1 MWNIIDKRIISQIN
15 IGTLLLLFCLMA
27 VVQGFQYLG
36 YIDSL
41 SKFLVTKARN
51 IRSLAFCLVGT
62 CFFFSM
68 LVTNDVALIITVP
81 FTITLLHRLER
92 QENAIVLIVLET
104 IAANLGST
112 LTPIGNPQNVYLYQ
126 EYHMRFLAFF
136 QALLPYG
143 MVAMFLLMGCVW
155 IKFDKKT
162 FHVDKQIFEQEKK
175 ELKHKT
181 VWTIVFTVL
190 FFLCIL
196 TVLRILPGWITFL
209 VVVVTLLLCNPE
221 LLKKINYGLLGKFIL
236 LFVIVG
242 NIAAVPVIESWLGTI
257 VAKHE
262 FVCGVFVSQIISN
275 VPAAILLS
283 KFTSNGMDLMLGVNV
298 GGLGT
303 PIASMAS
310 MISLDFYSKSM
321 AAEQK
326 KYMITFLGYNAF
338 FLGCMVILRLV
349 LQWI

>member
-1 MWNIIDKRIISQIN
+1 MWNIIDKGIISQIN

-36 YIDSL
+36 YIDSF
-41 SKFLVTKARN
+41 SRFLVTRARN
-51 IRSLAFCLVGT
+51 IRSLAFCLIGT

-92 QENAIVLIVLET
+92 QDKAIVLIVLET
-104 IAANLGST
+104 IAANLGSI

-126 EYHMRFLAFF
+126 EYHMSLVSFF
-136 QALLPYG
+136 VTLLPYG
-143 MVAMFLLMGCVW
+143 VVAMFILIGCVW
-155 IKFDKKT
+155 IKFDVKP
-162 FHVDKQIFEQEKK
+162 FYVDKQMFEQEKK
-175 ELKHKT
+175 ELKQKN
-181 VWTIVFTVL
+181 VWTVVFTLL
-190 FFLCIL
+190 FFLCLL

-209 VVVVTLLLCNPE
+209 GVVVTLLLCNPA
-221 LLKKINYGLLGKFIL
+221 LLKKINYGLLGKFIV
-236 LFVIVG
+236 LFVLVG
-242 NIAAVPVIESWLGTI
+242 NIAALPAIERWLGII

-262 FVCGVFVSQIISN
+262 FVCGVLLSQIISN

-326 KYMITFLGYNAF
+326 KYMVTFLEYNGL
-338 FLGCMVILRLV
+338 FLGCMFLLRLL